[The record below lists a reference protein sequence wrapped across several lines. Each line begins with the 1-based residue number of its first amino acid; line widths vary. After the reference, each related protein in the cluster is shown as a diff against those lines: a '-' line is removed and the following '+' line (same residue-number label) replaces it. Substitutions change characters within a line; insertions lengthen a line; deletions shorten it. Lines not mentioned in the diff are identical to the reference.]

1 MMDDKQM
8 MKDDMVA
15 KLAMLLIDDGKAS
28 SMTEALDIVIIRVF
42 HFLVPK
48 SHKYLKINSK
58 SIAHV
63 NIYRYICTR
72 KYNLTWHSEDR

>member
-1 MMDDKQM
+1 
-8 MKDDMVA
+8 MKKTIIIVVMSFVTMTLGA
-15 KLAMLLIDDGKAS
+15 QNS
-28 SMTEALDIVIIRVF
+28 SDILIRVF